1 VVERRDAGDLRA
13 LAQAGD
19 GRVSLASILA
29 VMAVVLVPGAGAT
42 FAAFRP
48 GMLGVEAAI
57 ALTFGLGYAAV
68 GFTAVALA
76 IVGAIGETS
85 FSAAMIAV
93 TAAVWAVA
101 IRLGRPSAHLR
112 ALATD
117 IRRRRWELTPGL
129 VGLTAFALDKL
140 RLEPVAFIST
150 PTAWRYWADGLEILR
165 AGGVPATSLQWG
177 MELPTTVSKVLLNSF
192 EAGMFSVAP
201 GGTLATMGAFVWLGG
216 VGLFA
221 GLLAVS
227 RELGLRVL
235 AVAVPMVVLA
245 TPGWF
250 PISLEFARD
259 ANVFRVETLG
269 RMVVVCALLVALPV
283 IRGRAG
289 LWYAVLAG
297 ALLGAAAGTHLIP
310 VMVLGI
316 FLAWYTLGSLVIRRG
331 RLGRIARAAGV
342 TALVTVAIWGTVLVS
357 SGGDLGF
364 QGARSTGGYSGASA
378 GVDPTKAF
386 ELFRHKHI
394 SDSHNGWV
402 IPPARVAEVA
412 VASFFTETPA
422 VDVPSVEYA
431 GAAVLAAAAAVV
443 VWRRRR
449 TLGVLVLACWATAFT
464 LVLVGLY
471 FSHRYRTHIP
481 GNFGRR
487 RLFEYEILLGVL
499 VGAAGL
505 SYAVRVCAARAGP
518 GRRSMLRKL
527 GPLLLAAIAVVFAA
541 IQPLQRAT
549 PEERNGFAVMA
560 TVARAVPCDA
570 RMLVNVRT
578 AGSFEV
584 LSRRISVDEGM
595 APYLRPAVLRR
606 VVPIVQG
613 ARRFFH
619 DPAAHRAFLE
629 RLHVDV
635 VVLVTHAAVGGQP
648 VTHRGRRGVLDAV
661 PWLDPLVRTTTV
673 TIYATPSFA
682 DGPRSGCEVGVDR

>member
-1 VVERRDAGDLRA
+1 
-13 LAQAGD
+13 
-19 GRVSLASILA
+19 VSLPSLL
-29 VMAVVLVPGAGAT
+29 VVVAVVLVPGAGAT

-48 GMLGVEAAI
+48 GRLGVEAAI

-68 GFTAVALA
+68 GFTAAALA
-76 IVGAIGETS
+76 IAGSIGETS
-85 FSAAMIAV
+85 FSAAMIAF

-117 IRRRRWELTPGL
+117 MRRRRWELTPGL
-129 VGLTAFALDKL
+129 IGLAAFAADKL

-150 PTAWRYWADGLEILR
+150 PTAWRYWGDGLEILR
-165 AGGVPATSLQWG
+165 AGGVPATTLQWG

-192 EAGMFSVAP
+192 EAGIFSVAP

-221 GLLAVS
+221 ALLAVS
-227 RELGLRVL
+227 RELGLRAL

-250 PISLEFARD
+250 PISVEFARD
-259 ANVFRVETLG
+259 ANVYRVETLG
-269 RMVVVCALLVALPV
+269 RMVVVCALLVALHV

-310 VMVLGI
+310 VFVLGI
-316 FLAWYTLGSLVIRRG
+316 FLTWYTLSSLVIRPG
-331 RLGRIARAAGV
+331 RLGQIARAAGV
-342 TALVTVAIWGTVLVS
+342 TALVTVTIWGTVLAS

-364 QGARSTGGYSGASA
+364 QGARGTGGYPGFSA
-378 GVDPTKAF
+378 RVDPTKAF
-386 ELFRHKHI
+386 ELFRHKRI
-394 SDSHNGWV
+394 SDSHKGWV

-412 VASFFTETPA
+412 VASFFTEAPA
-422 VDVPSVEYA
+422 VDIPSVEYA
-431 GAAVLAAAAAVV
+431 GAAVLAAAAVLV

-449 TLGVLVLACWATAFT
+449 TLGVLVLACWATSLT
-464 LVLVGLY
+464 LVVVGLY

-499 VGAAGL
+499 VGVAGL

-518 GRRSMLRKL
+518 GRRSMLRRV
-527 GPLLLAAIAVVFAA
+527 GPLLVAAMAVVFAA
-541 IQPLQRAT
+541 TQPLQRPT
-549 PEERNGFAVMA
+549 PEERNGLTVMA
-560 TVARAVPCDA
+560 TVAHAVPCDA

-584 LSRRISVDEGM
+584 LARRISVDEGM

-606 VVPIVQG
+606 VVPIVLG
-613 ARRFFH
+613 ARRFFR
-619 DPAAHRAFLE
+619 DPAAHGAFLE
-629 RLHVDV
+629 RHHVDV
-635 VVLVTHAAVGGQP
+635 VVMVAHAEVGGQP
-648 VTHRGRRGVLDAV
+648 VVHTGRRGVLDSV
-661 PWLDPLVRTTTV
+661 PWLHPLVRTTTV
-673 TIYATPSFA
+673 AIYATRSFA
-682 DGPRSGCEVGVDR
+682 AGPNSRCEVGAPA